1 VTAQAVAL
9 ARSLGEICAATRQ
22 ANCGEYWHV
31 PGLPCA
37 HDPEGDHVARFGRPA
52 TKGLI
57 SGTELVA
64 ILRGLETFT
73 TATIV
78 ETSDGGSS

>member
-22 ANCGEYWHV
+22 ANCGECWQV

-37 HDPEGDHVARFGRPA
+37 QDPEGDRVARFGRA
-52 TKGLI
+52 ARKGLI
-57 SGTELVA
+57 SGAELVA
-64 ILRGLETFT
+64 ILRGLAAFT
-73 TATIV
+73 TAAIG
-78 ETSDGGSS
+78 ETPDGGSS